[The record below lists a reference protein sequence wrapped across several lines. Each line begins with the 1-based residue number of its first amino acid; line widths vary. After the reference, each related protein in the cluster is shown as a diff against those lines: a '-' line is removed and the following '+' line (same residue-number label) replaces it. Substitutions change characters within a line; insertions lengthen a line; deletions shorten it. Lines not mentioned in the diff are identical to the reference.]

1 MIFVYICIIL
11 YRYIRLY
18 HCIIIYHVITW
29 HRAYGVMPGLRDRRR
44 DHDCA
49 LCRSV
54 SKRVELWEICS
65 FQRRYK
71 HWRGKSKFYCAGR
84 CITGGEVCC

>member
-1 MIFVYICIIL
+1 MS
-11 YRYIRLY
+11 IRFLAP
-18 HCIIIYHVITW
+18 CL
-29 HRAYGVMPGLRDRRR
+29 MPGLRDRRR

-49 LCRSV
+49 RGFSSVLYRTVSNCVELCRTV
-54 SKRVELWEICS
+54 SNCVELWADSCNS
-65 FQRRYK
+65 QRRYK